1 MIKQS
6 QDVLQNIFQKA
17 FKLEFGEICD
27 NCELLRLWITKFAG
41 IKPVFPVFT
50 VLKGGNFPPHL
61 KNPRPMGRGFV
72 RWGGKNFSARFARPA
87 PPKFN
92 LAPSNRFA
100 VRKPA
105 PSKFQAISGPVY
117 IYMSEK
123 FSFQA
128 LSMTLIHFLEFPL
141 IEKISDNRNNKLR
154 FGGSFQHNFQRRN
167 AIKSLFPS
175 L

>member
-87 PPKFN
+87 PPLPHLTASRLENPPHLNFRLDPALILLGVCTTLPTKFIN
-92 LAPSNRFA
+92 LSCSKKVQGNR
-100 VRKPA
+100 
-105 PSKFQAISGPVY
+105 SQGSGHCFITY
-117 IYMSEK
+117 LAMC
-123 FSFQA
+123 
-128 LSMTLIHFLEFPL
+128 
-141 IEKISDNRNNKLR
+141 
-154 FGGSFQHNFQRRN
+154 
-167 AIKSLFPS
+167 
-175 L
+175 

>member
-87 PPKFN
+87 PPLPHLTASRLENPPHLNFRLYPALILHIYIIYICIMYN
-92 LAPSNRFA
+92 VCLASLLYIAYFA
-100 VRKPA
+100 YYTY
-105 PSKFQAISGPVY
+105 Y
-117 IYMSEK
+117 IRSVV
-123 FSFQA
+123 
-128 LSMTLIHFLEFPL
+128 
-141 IEKISDNRNNKLR
+141 
-154 FGGSFQHNFQRRN
+154 
-167 AIKSLFPS
+167 
-175 L
+175 